1 MSATSGSSSTTR
13 MLKVMASSC
22 HCGLPGTR
30 QADRE
35 FGEFAGFAVDRDG
48 AAMLLRDDVVAD
60 REAETGALTG
70 RLGREERLK
79 QLVPDFGRD
88 AGAVVAHPDLDRL
101 AQIAGRHLEGR
112 AIAGLAVAAGTP
124 GGGIK
129 TVADEVQEHAGHLL
143 RRQLDQWRSLRP
155 PSAAQPYR
163 IPGDRPVV
171 DGYGDDGVCYRI
183 AEAATKYHGTPLLML
198 FRTSSANCRVRNA

>member
-60 REAETGALTG
+60 REAETGALAG

-112 AIAGLAVAAGTP
+112 AIGGLAIAAGALR
-124 GGGIK
+124 GGVEA
-129 TVADEVQEHAGHLL
+129 VADEVQEHAGHLL
-143 RRQLDQWRSLRP
+143 RRQLDRRGRGVEIAFQGDVEARILGAGAVIGEVGASSTRALRSTARRSP
-155 PSAAQPYR
+155 
-163 IPGDRPVV
+163 D
-171 DGYGDDGVCYRI
+171 
-183 AEAATKYHGTPLLML
+183 TP
-198 FRTSSANCRVRNA
+198 R